1 MKPHHIF
8 SMALVASA
16 LNGMF
21 SPAMLIVAIFSWVW
35 MPPYLLGSA
44 GSIFFASMLVT
55 ATGTLLLAGVPAAL
69 YERVTG
75 DRSSP
80 VALWIWAGSAILL
93 VAQGLAW
100 RMA

>member
-8 SMALVASA
+8 SVALVASA
-16 LNGMF
+16 INGMF

-44 GSIFFASMLVT
+44 GAIFFASMLVT

-69 YERVTG
+69 YERFTG
-75 DRSSP
+75 DRASP
-80 VALWIWAGSAILL
+80 VGLWIWAGSAILL
-93 VAQGLAW
+93 VAQGIAW

>member
-1 MKPHHIF
+1 MKPHHVF
-8 SMALVASA
+8 SVALVASA
-16 LNGMF
+16 LNGMI

-44 GSIFFASMLVT
+44 GSIFFASMIVT

-75 DRSSP
+75 DRAGP
-80 VALWIWAGSAILL
+80 VAMWIWAGSAVLL
-93 VAQGLAW
+93 VVLGLAW
-100 RMA
+100 RIA

>member
-8 SMALVASA
+8 SVALVASA
-16 LNGMF
+16 LNGML
-21 SPAMLIVAIFSWVW
+21 SPAMIIVAIFSWVW

-69 YERVTG
+69 YERVAGARGGT
-75 DRSSP
+75 
-80 VALWIWAGSAILL
+80 VALWIWAGSAVLL
-93 VAQGLAW
+93 VVQGLAW